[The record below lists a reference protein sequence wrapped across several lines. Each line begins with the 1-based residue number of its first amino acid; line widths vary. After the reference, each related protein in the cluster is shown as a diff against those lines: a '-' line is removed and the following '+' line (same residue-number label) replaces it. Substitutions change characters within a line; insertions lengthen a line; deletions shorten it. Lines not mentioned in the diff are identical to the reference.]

1 MLGTPPKIMIVS
13 NEMLGLGHV
22 RIVLK
27 LSARLQSELTDVSIL
42 LLTASSMTHAF
53 PLPPGL
59 DVVKIPGVVRTK
71 GSLTGY
77 SPSRLPLA
85 FKEVKKLRQR
95 IISETARTYQPDL
108 LLVDYRP
115 AGVNGEL
122 ISTLRALKRQG
133 HTCLVLLLRDILDDP
148 SLVRAR
154 WRADRALSAV
164 TELYDEIWIYGCQN
178 LYDPIKE
185 YEFHDTVARKIRFCG
200 YLDVEPPR
208 TSAEDV
214 RRALDVGGKS
224 VVLVTIGNGRVG
236 FPVLDTYMQAL
247 GRLPAHLNIF
257 SFVIGGPELPA
268 EQREIIKR
276 QCELSGTQH
285 PRLPA
290 RFVDFSASLLDYM
303 GAADLVVALGGYNTL
318 MEILRL
324 EKRAVVVPYV
334 GANREQLI
342 RASLLERF
350 GLIRMIHP
358 DALTPERLAESL
370 VSALHDSPPT
380 KQRLHELGFDFGG
393 LQRINDH
400 VMRLLGRH
408 TGRAWAPARCSAFR

>member
-1 MLGTPPKIMIVS
+1 MIIS

-27 LSARLQSELTDVSIL
+27 LAARLQSELADVSIL

-59 DVVKIPGVVRTK
+59 DVVKIPGVVRSK

-85 FKEVKKLRQR
+85 FKDVKKLRQR
-95 IISETARTYQPDL
+95 IIWETARTYEPDL

-115 AGVNGEL
+115 AGVDGEL
-122 ISTLRALKRQG
+122 LSTLRALRRRGQTG
-133 HTCLVLLLRDILDDP
+133 LVLLLRDILDDP

-154 WRADRALSAV
+154 WRADRAMSAL
-164 TELYDEIWIYGCQN
+164 ELYDEIWVYGCQN

-185 YEFHDTVARKIRFCG
+185 YEFPDTVARKIRFCG
-200 YLDVEPPR
+200 YLDVEPPV

-214 RRALDVGGKS
+214 RRALDVGDKS

-236 FPVLDTYMQAL
+236 FPLLDSYMQAL

-257 SFVIGGPELPA
+257 SFVVGGPELPA

-276 QCELSGTQH
+276 QCELSATQQR
-285 PRLPA
+285 RLPA
-290 RFVDFSASLLDYM
+290 RFVDFSPSLLDYM

-334 GANREQLI
+334 GPNREQLI

-358 DALTPERLAESL
+358 DALTPEWLAGSL

-393 LQRINDH
+393 LERITGH
-400 VMRLLGRH
+400 VVRLLGRH
-408 TGRAWAPARCSAFR
+408 TERA